1 MGCLLHIDSETQ
13 ICMLNGLNACQCIM
27 QYLLIT
33 YCEIFYLKKLVFLEH
48 LEENILFTVIGC
60 IKGIGNK
67 YIDRYLNGCCKV

>member
-48 LEENILFTVIGC
+48 FIYSKWLYKRNWKQVE
-60 IKGIGNK
+60 
-67 YIDRYLNGCCKV
+67 RYLNGCCKV